1 MNKVLKG
8 LVAVAATAAM
18 AVAGFAGA
26 STAMADTATGSIKV
40 AEGDSHTY
48 TVYQVFTGTYGS
60 DGSLGDVKP
69 GTDFNADNGAGDN
82 GTNLTAAAA
91 AEALAKIE
99 STKTDQEKL
108 TEILKFANLST
119 PYNQADLTAN
129 IPLNNVPAGYYLA
142 KDKDG
147 SVTGNDAQTLYIVNV
162 VGNSEVTITRKA
174 DKPTLVKKV
183 KDKNDT
189 DGTTTEWQ
197 DSADYDV
204 TDKVPFQLTATLP
217 MNKDDFAA
225 YKTYKLV
232 FTDNQSVGLTY
243 PEASGFIVKYG
254 ETVVPASQYT
264 LTLNPTTTTADSTFT
279 LTINDV
285 KSLRNA
291 DGSDIAVTAG
301 GKFTVEYES
310 TLNNKAVIGH
320 EGNPNEAKLQY
331 SNNPNYTGEGAN
343 SPTGE
348 TPKDKVIVFTYQ
360 LNVNKTFDQGTPA
373 DNDLPKFKLYKKY
386 FKAADSYEW
395 RQVGEE
401 IEVTKTGDGAD
412 AKYTASFQRIDDGD
426 YKLVESHTPAGYNT
440 AADKTFTITA
450 DHVVSSEN
458 PTLTSLKIDQTD
470 GDTTNGTV
478 QADVVNKK
486 GSNLPS
492 TGGMGTVLLYV
503 AGIAVFVLAGAT
515 LVMAL
520 RRRNA

>member
-26 STAMADTATGSIKV
+26 STAMADDPTGGIAV
-40 AEGDSHTY
+40 EANDTHTY
-48 TVYQVFTGTYGS
+48 SVYQIFTGTYGS
-60 DGSLGDVKP
+60 GGSLGNVAAGQNFK
-69 GTDFNADNGAGDN
+69 TANGAGDG
-82 GTNLTAAAA
+82 GTNLSAADAAKKVAGLESSASDSMKLETINKFVDLTGDAYGTVSAAA
-91 AEALAKIE
+91 
-99 STKTDQEKL
+99 Q
-108 TEILKFANLST
+108 LSK
-119 PYNQADLTAN
+119 
-129 IPLNNVPAGYYLA
+129 VPAGYYLA
-142 KDKDG
+142 KDKDT
-147 SVTGNDAQTLYIVNV
+147 VTGNDAATLYIVKV
-162 VGNSEVTITRKA
+162 VGNEVVTIARKA
-174 DKPTLVKKV
+174 DKPTFEKKV
-183 KDKNDT
+183 QDANDSE
-189 DGTTTEWQ
+189 GTTTGWQ

-204 TDKVPFQLTATLP
+204 NDTVPFKLTATLP
-217 MNKDDFAA
+217 TDKDDFAA

-232 FTDNQSVGLTY
+232 FTDNQSAGLTY
-243 PEASGFIVKYG
+243 PAADGFIVKYG
-254 ETVVPASQYT
+254 DTVVPSTQYT
-264 LTLNPTTTTADSTFT
+264 LTLNPTTTAADSTFT

-285 KSLRNA
+285 KSLKEANGDA
-291 DGSDIAVTAG
+291 ITVAAG

-310 TLNNKAVIGH
+310 TLNDKAVIGST
-320 EGNPNEAKLQY
+320 GNPNEAKLQY

-395 RQVGEE
+395 KQVGEE

-470 GDTTNGTV
+470 SDTTNGTV

>member
-82 GTNLTAAAA
+82 GTNLTAAKA

-99 STKTDQEKL
+99 STESNQTKL
-108 TEILKFANLST
+108 AEILKFANLTTQYGS
-119 PYNQADLTAN
+119 DLTASA
-129 IPLNNVPAGYYLA
+129 PLTNVPAGYYLA
-142 KDKDG
+142 KDKDNT
-147 SVTGNDAQTLYIVNV
+147 VTGNDAQTLYIVNV
-162 VGNSEVTITRKA
+162 VGNSAVTITRKV
-174 DKPTLVKKV
+174 DKPTFQKKV
-183 KDKNDT
+183 KDTNDST
-189 DGTTTEWQ
+189 GSTTNWQ

-204 TDKVPFQLTATLP
+204 NDKVPFQLTATLP
-217 MNKDDFAA
+217 ANEDDFAA

-232 FTDNQSVGLTY
+232 FTDNQSAGLTY
-243 PEASGFIVKYG
+243 PAADGFIVKYG
-254 ETVVPASQYT
+254 DTVVPSTQYT
-264 LTLNPTTTTADSTFT
+264 LTLNPTTTAADSTFT

-285 KSLRNA
+285 KSLKDVNGDA
-291 DGSDIAVTAG
+291 ITVAAG

-310 TLNNKAVIGH
+310 TLNDKAVIGST
-320 EGNPNEAKLQY
+320 GNPNEAKLQY

-373 DNDLPKFKLYKKY
+373 DNDLPKFTLYK
-386 FKAADSYEW
+386 SYKSGEQEEW
-395 RQVGEE
+395 RKVGEE
-401 IEVTKTGDGAD
+401 ITVTKTSNGTET
-412 AKYTASFQRIDDGD
+412 KYTASFPRIDDGN

-440 AADKTFTITA
+440 AADTLFTVTA
-450 DHVVSSEN
+450 EHDIEAVN
-458 PTLTSLKIDQTD
+458 PLLTSLKIDQTD
-470 GDTTNGTV
+470 GNTTNGTV
-478 QADVVNKK
+478 QANVVNKK

>member
-82 GTNLTAAAA
+82 GTNLTAAKA

-99 STKTDQEKL
+99 STESDQTKL
-108 TEILKFANLST
+108 AEILKFANLTTQYGS
-119 PYNQADLTAN
+119 DLTASA
-129 IPLNNVPAGYYLA
+129 PLTNVPAGYYLA
-142 KDKDG
+142 KDKDNT
-147 SVTGNDAQTLYIVNV
+147 VTGNDAQTLYIVNV
-162 VGNSEVTITRKA
+162 VGNSAVTITRKV
-174 DKPTLVKKV
+174 DKPTFQKKV
-183 KDKNDT
+183 KDTNDST
-189 DGTTTEWQ
+189 GSTTNWQ

-204 TDKVPFQLTATLP
+204 NDKVPFQLTATLP
-217 MNKDDFAA
+217 ANEDDFAA

-232 FTDNQSVGLTY
+232 FTDNQSAGLTY
-243 PEASGFIVKYG
+243 PAADGFIVKYG
-254 ETVVPASQYT
+254 DTVVPSTQYT
-264 LTLNPTTTTADSTFT
+264 LTLNPTTTAADSTFT

-285 KSLRNA
+285 KSLKDVNGDA
-291 DGSDIAVTAG
+291 ITVAAG
-301 GKFTVEYES
+301 GEFTVEYES
-310 TLNNKAVIGH
+310 TLNDKAVIGST
-320 EGNPNEAKLQY
+320 GNPNEAKLQY

-373 DNDLPKFKLYKKY
+373 DNDLPKFTLYK
-386 FKAADSYEW
+386 SYKSGEQEEW
-395 RQVGEE
+395 RKVGEE
-401 IEVTKTGDGAD
+401 ITVTKTSNGTET
-412 AKYTASFQRIDDGD
+412 KYTASFPRIDDGN

-440 AADKTFTITA
+440 AADTLFTVTA
-450 DHVVSSEN
+450 EHDIEAVN
-458 PTLTSLKIDQTD
+458 PLLTSLKIDQTD
-470 GDTTNGTV
+470 GNTTNGTV
-478 QADVVNKK
+478 QANVVNKK

>member
-82 GTNLTAAAA
+82 GTNLTAAKA

-99 STKTDQEKL
+99 STESDQTKL
-108 TEILKFANLST
+108 AEILKFANLTTQYGS
-119 PYNQADLTAN
+119 DLTASA
-129 IPLNNVPAGYYLA
+129 PLTNVPAGYYLA
-142 KDKDG
+142 KDKDNT
-147 SVTGNDAQTLYIVNV
+147 VTGNDAQTLYIVNV
-162 VGNSEVTITRKA
+162 VGNSAVTITRKV
-174 DKPTLVKKV
+174 DKPTFQKKV
-183 KDKNDT
+183 KDTNDST
-189 DGTTTEWQ
+189 GSTTNWQ

-204 TDKVPFQLTATLP
+204 NDEVPFQLTATLP
-217 MNKDDFAA
+217 ANEDDFAA

-232 FTDNQSVGLTY
+232 FTDNQSAGLTY
-243 PEASGFIVKYG
+243 PAADGFIVKYDD
-254 ETVVPASQYT
+254 TVVPSTQYT
-264 LTLNPTTTTADSTFT
+264 LTLNPTTTAADSTFT

-285 KSLRNA
+285 KSLKDVNGDA
-291 DGSDIAVTAG
+291 ITVAAG

-310 TLNNKAVIGH
+310 TLNDKAVIGST
-320 EGNPNEAKLQY
+320 GNPNEAKLQY

-373 DNDLPKFKLYKKY
+373 DNDLPKFTLYK
-386 FKAADSYEW
+386 SYKSGEQEEW
-395 RQVGEE
+395 RKVGEE
-401 IEVTKTGDGAD
+401 ITVTKTSNGTET
-412 AKYTASFQRIDDGD
+412 KYTASFPRIDDGN

-440 AADKTFTITA
+440 AADTLFTVTA
-450 DHVVSSEN
+450 EHDIEAVN
-458 PTLTSLKIDQTD
+458 PLLTSLKIDQTD
-470 GDTTNGTV
+470 GNTTNGTV
-478 QADVVNKK
+478 QANVVNKK

>member
-82 GTNLTAAAA
+82 GTNLTAAKA

-99 STKTDQEKL
+99 STESDQTKL
-108 TEILKFANLST
+108 AEILKFANLTTQYGS
-119 PYNQADLTAN
+119 DLTASAS
-129 IPLNNVPAGYYLA
+129 LTNVPAGYYLA
-142 KDKDG
+142 KDKDNT
-147 SVTGNDAQTLYIVNV
+147 VTGNDAQTLYIVNV
-162 VGNSEVTITRKA
+162 VGNSAVTITRKV
-174 DKPTLVKKV
+174 DKPTFQKKV
-183 KDKNDT
+183 KDTNDST
-189 DGTTTEWQ
+189 GSTTNWQ

-204 TDKVPFQLTATLP
+204 NDKVPFQLTATLP
-217 MNKDDFAA
+217 ANEDDFAA

-232 FTDNQSVGLTY
+232 FTDNQSAGLTY
-243 PEASGFIVKYG
+243 PAADGFIVKYG
-254 ETVVPASQYT
+254 DTVVPSTQYT
-264 LTLNPTTTTADSTFT
+264 LTLNPTTTAADSTFT

-285 KSLRNA
+285 KSLKDVNGDA
-291 DGSDIAVTAG
+291 ITVAAG

-310 TLNNKAVIGH
+310 TLNDKAVIGST
-320 EGNPNEAKLQY
+320 GNPNEAKLQY

-373 DNDLPKFKLYKKY
+373 DNDLPKFTLYK
-386 FKAADSYEW
+386 SYKSGEQEEW
-395 RQVGEE
+395 RKVGEE
-401 IEVTKTGDGAD
+401 ITVTKTSNGTET
-412 AKYTASFQRIDDGD
+412 KYTASFPRIDDGN

-440 AADKTFTITA
+440 AADTLFTVTA
-450 DHVVSSEN
+450 EHDIEAVN
-458 PTLTSLKIDQTD
+458 PLLTSLKIDQTD
-470 GDTTNGTV
+470 GNTTNGTV
-478 QADVVNKK
+478 QANVVNKK

>member
-82 GTNLTAAAA
+82 GTNLTAAKA

-99 STKTDQEKL
+99 STESDQTKL
-108 TEILKFANLST
+108 AEILKFANLTTQYGS
-119 PYNQADLTAN
+119 DLTASA
-129 IPLNNVPAGYYLA
+129 PLTNVPAGYYLA
-142 KDKDG
+142 KDKDNT
-147 SVTGNDAQTLYIVNV
+147 VTGNDAQTLYIVNV
-162 VGNSEVTITRKA
+162 VGNSAVTITRKV
-174 DKPTLVKKV
+174 DKPPFQKKV
-183 KDKNDT
+183 KDTNDST
-189 DGTTTEWQ
+189 GSTTNWQ

-204 TDKVPFQLTATLP
+204 NDEVPFQLTATLP
-217 MNKDDFAA
+217 ANEDDFAA

-232 FTDNQSVGLTY
+232 FTDNQSAGLTY
-243 PEASGFIVKYG
+243 PAADGFIVKYG
-254 ETVVPASQYT
+254 DTVVPSTQYT
-264 LTLNPTTTTADSTFT
+264 LTLNPTTTAADSTFT

-285 KSLRNA
+285 KSLKDVNGDA
-291 DGSDIAVTAG
+291 ITVAAG

-310 TLNNKAVIGH
+310 TLNDKAVIGST
-320 EGNPNEAKLQY
+320 GNPNEAKLQY

-373 DNDLPKFKLYKKY
+373 DNDLPKFTLYK
-386 FKAADSYEW
+386 SYKSGEQEEW
-395 RQVGEE
+395 RKVGEE
-401 IEVTKTGDGAD
+401 ITVTKTSNGTET
-412 AKYTASFQRIDDGD
+412 KYTASFPRIDDGN

-440 AADKTFTITA
+440 AADTLFTVTA
-450 DHVVSSEN
+450 EHDIEAVN
-458 PTLTSLKIDQTD
+458 PLLTSLKIDQTD
-470 GDTTNGTV
+470 GNTTNGTV
-478 QADVVNKK
+478 QANVVNKK

-492 TGGMGTVLLYV
+492 TGGMGTVMLYV

>member
-26 STAMADTATGSIKV
+26 STAMADDPTGGIAV
-40 AEGDSHTY
+40 EANDTHTY
-48 TVYQVFTGTYGS
+48 SVYQIFTGTYGS
-60 DGSLGDVKP
+60 DGSLGNVAAGQNFK
-69 GTDFNADNGAGDN
+69 TANGAGDG
-82 GTNLTAAAA
+82 GTNLSAADAAKKVAGLENSASDSMKLETINKFVDLTGNAYGTVSAAA
-91 AEALAKIE
+91 
-99 STKTDQEKL
+99 Q
-108 TEILKFANLST
+108 LSK
-119 PYNQADLTAN
+119 
-129 IPLNNVPAGYYLA
+129 VPAGYYLA
-142 KDKDG
+142 KDKDT
-147 SVTGNDAQTLYIVNV
+147 VTGNDAATLYIVKV
-162 VGNSEVTITRKA
+162 VGNEVVTIARKA
-174 DKPTLVKKV
+174 DKPTFEKKV
-183 KDKNDT
+183 QDANDSE
-189 DGTTTEWQ
+189 GTTTGWQ

-204 TDKVPFQLTATLP
+204 NDMVPFKLTATLP
-217 MNKDDFAA
+217 TDKDDFAA

-232 FTDNQSVGLTY
+232 FTDNQSAGLTY
-243 PEASGFIVKYG
+243 PAADGFIVKYG
-254 ETVVPASQYT
+254 DTVVPSTQYT
-264 LTLNPTTTTADSTFT
+264 LTLSPTTTAADSTFT

-285 KSLRNA
+285 KSLKDVNGDA
-291 DGSDIAVTAG
+291 ITVAAG

-310 TLNNKAVIGH
+310 TLNDKAVIGST
-320 EGNPNEAKLQY
+320 GNPNEAKLQY

-373 DNDLPKFKLYKKY
+373 DNDLPKFTLYK
-386 FKAADSYEW
+386 SYKSGEQEEW
-395 RQVGEE
+395 RKVGEE
-401 IEVTKTGDGAD
+401 ITVTKTSNGTET
-412 AKYTASFQRIDDGD
+412 KYTASFPRIDDGN

-440 AADKTFTITA
+440 AADTLFTVTA
-450 DHVVSSEN
+450 EHDIEAVN
-458 PTLTSLKIDQTD
+458 PLLTSLKIDQTD
-470 GDTTNGTV
+470 GNTTNGTV
-478 QADVVNKK
+478 QANVVNKK